1 VNCTFLGD
9 VPDELKDLTVVEE
22 VMIARCCAKCWIV
35 QLKEENQ
42 DLQLST
48 NQRGIKGHII
58 IYPQHPEGI
67 AKVLP
72 PPVADII
79 TPICVIFVG
88 SCPPTR
94 AWLEEKAKPLIAR
107 REKVQAALVW
117 LQKHNRLYKDITINL
132 DVLNSMEEKMLMP
145 FHIDHVLPNDAHDSL
160 MSKYDGSEAVQLDDN
175 VLPSNDQSARADELQ
190 SNFERVVVTDVDG
203 NASANELRAAAVR
216 HIKNKGGGYIQVPHN
231 PEPVNE
237 FFDPDLFPMIYPT
250 LFPYGLG
257 GFEDH
262 LRSEPLSIKRHVKHL
277 FNLTDHRFQ
286 EHYSFLFTAFN
297 ILQRQ
302 KILLHTS
309 LKVKR
314 DSFPGVATNLA
325 AVSPWAVHCVTECVA
340 RGDTVSANNDDER
353 SVLHLMKEVEV
364 ITSEVPGS
372 AHARAHM
379 RNEIR
384 GLMCE

>member
-1 VNCTFLGD
+1 
-9 VPDELKDLTVVEE
+9 
-22 VMIARCCAKCWIV
+22 MIARCRAKCWIV

-58 IYPQHPEGI
+58 IYPQRPEDI

-107 REKVQAALVW
+107 REKVRAALVW
-117 LQKHNRLYKDITINL
+117 LQKHNRLYKDITINF

-145 FHIDHVLPNDAHDSL
+145 FHVDHVLPNDARDSL
-160 MSKYDGSEAVQLDDN
+160 TSKYDGSEAVQLDD
-175 VLPSNDQSARADELQ
+175 D
-190 SNFERVVVTDVDG
+190 RVVVTDVDG

-216 HIKNKGGGYIQVPHN
+216 HIKNKGGGYIQVPHD

-250 LFPYGLG
+250 LFPYGQNNCKMG
-257 GFEDH
+257 C
-262 LRSEPLSIKRHVKHL
+262 RRAYAPLKIGNHV
-277 FNLTDHRFQ
+277 
-286 EHYSFLFTAFN
+286 
-297 ILQRQ
+297 
-302 KILLHTS
+302 
-309 LKVKR
+309 
-314 DSFPGVATNLA
+314 
-325 AVSPWAVHCVTECVA
+325 C
-340 RGDTVSANNDDER
+340 
-353 SVLHLMKEVEV
+353 
-364 ITSEVPGS
+364 
-372 AHARAHM
+372 
-379 RNEIR
+379 
-384 GLMCE
+384 

>member
-1 VNCTFLGD
+1 
-9 VPDELKDLTVVEE
+9 
-22 VMIARCCAKCWIV
+22 MIAHCRAKCWII

-58 IYPQHPEGI
+58 IYPQRPEGI

-107 REKVQAALVW
+107 REKVRAALVW
-117 LQKHNRLYKDITINL
+117 LQKHNRLYKDITINF

-145 FHIDHVLPNDAHDSL
+145 FHVDHVLPNDARDSL
-160 MSKYDGSEAVQLDDN
+160 TSKYDGSEAVQLDVD
-175 VLPSNDQSARADELQ
+175 LQ

-203 NASANELRAAAVR
+203 NASVNELRAAAVH
-216 HIKNKGGGYIQVPHN
+216 HIKNKGGGYIQVPHD

-250 LFPYGLG
+250 LFPYGQNNCKLVPMH
-257 GFEDH
+257 ETYAK
-262 LRSEPLSIKRHVKHL
+262 LRPGTLVLTVCDAHV
-277 FNLTDHRFQ
+277 
-286 EHYSFLFTAFN
+286 YN
-297 ILQRQ
+297 IVQNGLP
-302 KILLHTS
+302 TS
-309 LKVKR
+309 V
-314 DSFPGVATNLA
+314 
-325 AVSPWAVHCVTECVA
+325 C
-340 RGDTVSANNDDER
+340 
-353 SVLHLMKEVEV
+353 
-364 ITSEVPGS
+364 TSENRKPRLLIP
-372 AHARAHM
+372 H
-379 RNEIR
+379 
-384 GLMCE
+384 